1 MRELGMAER
10 VRLLIWDLDD
20 TFWRGALTEGGI
32 AFIAAHKEIVVALA
46 RRGIVSSICSKN
58 TLDSVKGALVEQG
71 VWDYFVL
78 PSVSWD
84 AKGPRIRDLVETI
97 GLRAPTVMFID
108 DNPTNLEEA
117 RSFCPGLQTRGPEF
131 IAQILDDPL
140 FEGKD
145 DRALT
150 RLAQY
155 KALELRSR
163 EQRAAVGDPIQFLR
177 DSEIEA
183 RVETDIETNID
194 RFIELINRTNQLNF
208 TKQRLPEDAE
218 AARAKVREL
227 FDKYQ
232 MQVGLV
238 AVSDKYGD
246 HGFCGAYVHN
256 SEARRLEQFAF
267 SCRILGL
274 GVERWLYQ
282 RLGRPRIE
290 VKGEVLADL
299 FDPTPV
305 DWVRQAEPG
314 RAAQTDAPRIG
325 RITARGSCEIGAVVH
340 YLQYNSDD
348 AVGEYHIFR
357 DGGVFRIGHSVFLYH
372 GARGLTPQK
381 REAARILG
389 YVESDFSTRLF
400 DPAAYDERGHLVI
413 LGFSADAVYPLYRHR
428 ESGLIAPFTAYA
440 PGWGERDVTE
450 IPESEEPERYPAWA
464 REAMRSMRSE
474 WDFLGLTRPSD
485 FEALLRFAVAE
496 IPANAKIRLLAFF
509 ARDYFNPEGV
519 LRRAPPHYA
528 AFNEAMRRVAA
539 EFARVEVVEVDDI
552 LEDSEI
558 QDRLHFRR
566 PGLFKIYRRI
576 RDSIWR

>member
-1 MRELGMAER
+1 MTER

-32 AFIAAHKEIVVALA
+32 AFIAAHKDIVVELA

-58 TLDSVKGALVEQG
+58 AFETVKAALVEHG

-78 PSVSWD
+78 PSVSW
-84 AKGPRIRDLVETI
+84 APKGPRIRDLIETI
-97 GLRAPTVMFID
+97 GLRAPTIMFLD

-131 IAQILDDPL
+131 IAHILDDPL

-155 KALELRSR
+155 KALELRR
-163 EQRAAVGDPIQFLR
+163 DDERAALGDPVQFLR

-183 RVETDIETNID
+183 RIETDIEPHID

-218 AARAKVREL
+218 AARARVREL
-227 FDKYQ
+227 YDKYQ

-238 AVSDKYGD
+238 AVRDRYGD

-256 SEARRLEQFAF
+256 SEGRRLEHFAF

-282 RLGRPRIE
+282 KLGRPRIE
-290 VKGEVLADL
+290 VKGEVQADL

-314 RAAQTDAPRIG
+314 QVAQTDAPRIG
-325 RITARGSCEIGAVVH
+325 RITARGSCEIGAIVH
-340 YLQYNSDD
+340 YFQYNSDD

-357 DGGVFRIGHSVFLYH
+357 DGGVFRIGHSVFLFH
-372 GARGLTPQK
+372 GARGLTPER
-381 REAARILG
+381 REAAAKLG
-389 YVESDFSTRLF
+389 YAESDFATRLF
-400 DPAAYDERGHLVI
+400 DPTAHDESGHLVI

-428 ESGLIAPFTAYA
+428 QSGLIVPFTAHA
-440 PGWGERDVTE
+440 DGWGERDVTL
-450 IPESEEPERYPAWA
+450 IPQAEEPERYPAWA

-496 IPANAKIRLLAFF
+496 IPSGAKIRLLAFF
-509 ARDYFNPEGV
+509 ARDYLNAEGV
-519 LRRAPPHYA
+519 LRRAPGHYV

-539 EFARVEVVEVDDI
+539 DFAPVEVIEVDDI
-552 LEDSEI
+552 LDDAEI

-576 RDSIWR
+576 RDSVWR

>member
-1 MRELGMAER
+1 MTER

-32 AFIAAHKEIVVALA
+32 AFIEAHKEIVVALA

-58 TLDSVKGALVEQG
+58 EIESVKAALVAHG

-78 PSVSWD
+78 PSVSWGP
-84 AKGPRIRDLVETI
+84 KGPRIRDLVETI

-140 FEGKD
+140 FVGKD
-145 DRALT
+145 DRELT

-155 KALELRSR
+155 KALEARR
-163 EQRAAVGDPIQFLR
+163 HEQSAAAGDPVQFLR
-177 DSEIEA
+177 ESGIEA
-183 RVETDIETNID
+183 RIETDIAPHID

-208 TKQRLPEDAE
+208 TKRRLPEDAE

-227 FDKYQ
+227 FDEYQ

-238 AVSDKYGD
+238 AVRDKYGD

-256 SEARRLEQFAF
+256 SEMRRLEHFAF

-282 RLGRPRIE
+282 KLGRPRID
-290 VKGEVLADL
+290 VRGEVLADL
-299 FDPTPV
+299 FDPAPV
-305 DWVRQAEPG
+305 DWVCQDQPW
-314 RAAQTDAPRIG
+314 RAAPTEAPRIG
-325 RITARGSCEIGAVVH
+325 RITARGSCEIGAIVH
-340 YLQYNSDD
+340 YFRLNSDD
-348 AVGEYHIFR
+348 VVGEYHVFR
-357 DGGVFRIGHSVFLYH
+357 DDGVFRNGHSVFLYH
-372 GARGLTPQK
+372 GARGLTPQR
-381 REAARILG
+381 REAARKLG
-389 YVESDFSTRLF
+389 YVDSDFATRLF

-413 LGFSADAVYPLYRHR
+413 LSMSADAAFPLYRHR
-428 ESGLIAPFTAYA
+428 DSGLIVPFTAHA
-440 PGWGERDVTE
+440 PGWGERDVTQ
-450 IPESEEPERYPAWA
+450 IPESEEPESYPAWA
-464 REAMRSMRSE
+464 RAAMRYMRTE
-474 WDFLGLTRPSD
+474 WDFLGLTKPSD

-496 IPANAKIRLLAFF
+496 IPAGAQIRLLAFC
-509 ARDYFNPEGV
+509 ARDYVHVDGL
-519 LRRAPPHYA
+519 LRKAPARYA

-539 EFARVEVVEVDDI
+539 DFAHVEVVEVDDI
-552 LEDSEI
+552 LEDADI
-558 QDRLHFRR
+558 QDRLHFHR
-566 PGLFKIYRRI
+566 PGLFKIYHRI
-576 RDSIWR
+576 RDSVWR

>member
-1 MRELGMAER
+1 MTER

-32 AFIAAHKEIVVALA
+32 AFIEAHKQIVVELA
-46 RRGIVSSICSKN
+46 RRGVVSSICSKN
-58 TLDSVKGALVEQG
+58 EIESVKAVLVAHG

-78 PSVSWD
+78 PSVAWEP
-84 AKGPRIRDLVETI
+84 KGPRIRDLVETI
-97 GLRAPTVMFID
+97 GLRAPTVMFLD

-117 RSFCPGLQTRGPEF
+117 LSFCPGLQTRGPEF
-131 IAQILDDPL
+131 IAEILDDPL
-140 FEGKD
+140 FAGKD
-145 DRALT
+145 DRGLT

-155 KALELRSR
+155 KALELRR
-163 EQRAAVGDPIQFLR
+163 GEQRAAAGDPVQFLR

-183 RVETDIETNID
+183 RVETDIEPHID

-208 TKQRLPEDAE
+208 TKQRLPEDPE

-227 FDKYQ
+227 YDKYQ

-238 AVSDKYGD
+238 AVKDRYGD

-256 SEARRLEQFAF
+256 SEGRRLEHFAF

-282 RLGRPRIE
+282 KLGRPRIE

-299 FDPTPV
+299 SDPAPV
-305 DWVRQAEPG
+305 DWVRHGGAG
-314 RAAQTDAPRIG
+314 RAAQSEAPRIG

-340 YLQYNSDD
+340 YFQYNSDD

-372 GARGLTPQK
+372 GARGLTPHR
-381 REAARILG
+381 REAARALG
-389 YVESDFSTRLF
+389 YVESDFASRLF
-400 DPAAYDERGHLVI
+400 DPAVYDERGHLVI
-413 LGFSADAVYPLYRHR
+413 LGFSADAAYPLYRHR
-428 ESGLIAPFTAYA
+428 ASGLIVPYTAHA
-440 PGWGERDVTE
+440 PGWGERDVTL
-450 IPESEEPERYPAWA
+450 IPEAEEPERYPAWA
-464 REAMRSMRSE
+464 RAAMRAMRSE
-474 WDFLGLTRPSD
+474 WDYLGLTKPSD
-485 FEALLRFAVAE
+485 FEALLRFAVGE
-496 IPANAKIRLLAFF
+496 IPAGAQIRLLAFF
-509 ARDYFNPEGV
+509 ARDYVNSDGLP
-519 LRRAPPHYA
+519 RRPPAHYVA
-528 AFNEAMRRVAA
+528 YNEAMRRVAA
-539 EFARVEVVEVDDI
+539 DFAHVEVIEVDDI
-552 LEDSEI
+552 LEDAEI

-576 RDSIWR
+576 RDSVWR

>member
-1 MRELGMAER
+1 MAER

-32 AFIAAHKEIVVALA
+32 AFIEAHKEIVVELA
-46 RRGIVSSICSKN
+46 RRGIVSSLCSKN
-58 TLDSVKGALVEQG
+58 EIETVKAALVAHD
-71 VWDYFVL
+71 VWDYFVA
-78 PSVSWD
+78 PSVSWE

-131 IAQILDDPL
+131 IAEILGDPL
-140 FEGKD
+140 FQGKD

-155 KALELRSR
+155 KALEARRR
-163 EQRAAVGDPIQFLR
+163 EQTAALGDPIPFLR
-177 DSEIEA
+177 DSGIEA
-183 RVETDIETNID
+183 RIETDIEPHID

-227 FDKYQ
+227 FDKYR

-238 AVSDKYGD
+238 AVRDRYGD

-256 SEARRLEQFAF
+256 SEMRRLEHFAF

-282 RLGRPRIE
+282 KLGRPRID

-299 FDPTPV
+299 FDPAPV
-305 DWVRQAEPG
+305 DWVRQGSPG
-314 RAAQTDAPRIG
+314 QAAQAATAAIG
-325 RITARGSCEIGAVVH
+325 RITARGSCEIGAIVH
-340 YLQYNSDD
+340 YFHYHADD

-372 GARGLTPQK
+372 GARGLTAAK
-381 REAARILG
+381 REAARKLG
-389 YVESDFSTRLF
+389 YVESDFATRLF
-400 DPAAYDERGHLVI
+400 DPALYDARGHLVL
-413 LGFSADAVYPLYRHR
+413 LGFSADAAYPLYRHR
-428 ESGLIAPFTAYA
+428 ESGLIAPFTAHA
-440 PGWGERDVTE
+440 PGWGERDVTK
-450 IPESEEPERYPAWA
+450 IPETEEPEGYPAWA
-464 REAMRSMRSE
+464 RAAMRSMRTE
-474 WDFLGLTRPSD
+474 WDFLGLTKPRD
-485 FEALLRFAVAE
+485 FEALLRFAIGE
-496 IPANAKIRLLAFF
+496 IPANAKIRLLAFL
-509 ARDYFNPEGV
+509 ARDYVHADGA
-519 LRRAPPHYA
+519 LRRAPAHYT

-539 EFARVEVVEVDDI
+539 DFAHVEVIEVDD
-552 LEDSEI
+552 LFEDCEI
-558 QDRLHFRR
+558 QDRLHFHR
-566 PGLFKIYRRI
+566 PALFKIYRRI
-576 RDSIWR
+576 HNSVWG